1 MKTWSGVLDR
11 PPFPSKLTA
20 HVIEPGDDPRMSGY
34 AVKADLAVNADFVDV
49 MWLSMRGE
57 LPTAAER
64 EALSRALVWLSPLHV
79 GEGPTHSAVVGRVAG
94 APDEVLPAVGAA
106 AIGQLV
112 SAELRALA
120 PFFRWLREPG
130 DTPVPEA
137 AIARD
142 ASEEA
147 RALYDTLASDTV
159 RWFGAERALPRH
171 ATLTRVA
178 AAYGVLHQ
186 LGAQHPL
193 QLHAFAA
200 WARLASVLG
209 EALRAKPGA
218 VMTYP
223 ADLPPYRYFE
233 DEPR

>member
-1 MKTWSGVLDR
+1 MRLWSGVLDR

-20 HVIEPGDDPRMSGY
+20 HVIEPGDDPRVSGY
-34 AVKADLAVNADFVDV
+34 AVKSDLAVHCDLVDV

-57 LPTAAER
+57 LPTATER
-64 EALSRALVWLSPLHV
+64 EALSRALVWLCPLHV
-79 GEGPTHSAVVGRVAG
+79 GEGPTHSAVVARVAG
-94 APDEVLPAVGAA
+94 APEEVIPAIGAA

-112 SAELRALA
+112 NTELRALA

-130 DTPVPEA
+130 DAPVPEA
-137 AIARD
+137 AVECD
-142 ASEEA
+142 ATDEA
-147 RALYDTLASDTV
+147 KALYGALASDTA
-159 RWFGAERALPRH
+159 RWFGAARALPRH

-186 LGAQHPL
+186 LGAQQPL
-193 QLHAFAA
+193 QLHAFAV

-209 EALRAKPGA
+209 EALRVQPGS
-218 VMTYP
+218 VMAYP

-233 DEPR
+233 DSQ